1 MEVFDLVKVLLIFDF
16 YHNLYSN
23 KKSSL
28 RNNIY
33 SNRFKIL
40 NEFDLICDYE
50 SNIISKEEKPI
61 VLMYK
66 NEKLFDKLLEIIYKR
81 IDLIDNHDVL
91 KFNLLATCKYESS
104 ENIYNLAYNWCTS
117 KYY

>member
-1 MEVFDLVKVLLIFDF
+1 MEIFDLIKVLLIFDF

-40 NEFDLICDYE
+40 NEFDLICDFE
-50 SNIISKEEKPI
+50 SNIISKDEKPNI
-61 VLMYK
+61 LIYK

-81 IDLIDNHDVL
+81 IDFIDNHDVL
-91 KFNLLATCKYESS
+91 KFNLCKNKSN